1 MSRCVR
7 STSQAVDEVV
17 GRPWSGEL
25 QVALAHHGAGGG
37 ELVLV
42 ALDALAIDQVG
53 DIQQHLAAFG
63 HAAAYF
69 FVQRREH
76 AVHLEADGA
85 RPGLALALAGSRLAQ
100 VGEIFLA
107 YAFQRQMLVQLG
119 GATGVDVDLEVHF
132 RFPVKTLQIA
142 LKLALVGANGL
153 TKTFIVLK
161 DSAET
166 EGKNGGV
173 FETVC
178 DNSGMIDAGFLI
190 ESFGWRV
197 FADDDG

>member
-76 AVHLEADGA
+76 AVHLEADCA
-85 RPGLALALAGSRLAQ
+85 RSGLALSLTGGIFTK

-107 YAFQRQMLVQLG
+107 HALERQVLIQFLV
-119 GATGVDVDLEVHF
+119 AAGVHMDLEVHF
-132 RFPVKTLQIA
+132 CLSMQAFEVSLE
-142 LKLALVGANGL
+142 LALV
-153 TKTFIVLK
+153 
-161 DSAET
+161 
-166 EGKNGGV
+166 
-173 FETVC
+173 
-178 DNSGMIDAGFLI
+178 
-190 ESFGWRV
+190 
-197 FADDDG
+197 